1 MQIRFY
7 FSKILRSHSKIVE
20 GFIIILLLFQLLCV
34 YVGVRIVIRMR
45 SGEKVMTTSL
55 KDIESHSDY
64 PVFTFCSKNQ
74 YRNKSSKSKFPLTEK
89 YQQFKFFPFYSFLQV
104 PIFEYPF
111 VVSSN

>member
-1 MQIRFY
+1 MQIRFC
-7 FSKILRSHSKIVE
+7 FSKILRSHSNIVE

-74 YRNKSSKSKFPLTEK
+74 YRNKSSKRKFRLTEK
-89 YQQFKFFPFYSFLQV
+89 YQQFEFFPLHPY
-104 PIFEYPF
+104 
-111 VVSSN
+111 